1 MSRKAP
7 KFHVSTA
14 AAAAAVSAVVAYLNA
29 KFHVVHDMSIN
40 FGFHRMFRAL
50 RFIEDR
56 VKQKRFLNYH
66 LLEEQAAAKPDQ
78 IYFIFEA
85 GSPQERSWTYQECL
99 QDVRKIANWLMKD
112 LGIEVGEIVAL
123 DGQNSPEWILL
134 WLALDSIGAVKSYI
148 NCHLS
153 GKSLA
158 HCIKLCNCRYVI
170 SDLETRPSIEASKDD
185 FPDVQAV
192 FVEPGFADRLHDSSP
207 IPAERIES
215 IQPNHTSGLVYT
227 SGTTG
232 LPKATQMNYARDI
245 VTGFSI
251 AQMLGLTSESRM
263 YNCMPLY
270 HAAAQMFCIR
280 PVLVVGGSFVLSPR
294 FSHSRFWPEIVAS
307 RANIVLYVG
316 ELCRYLMN
324 APPSD
329 LDRKHCVKTFWGIGM
344 RPDIWEPFR
353 ERFGI
358 EKILETYGAS
368 DGVGRSS
375 FNHNFGPFSR
385 HTVGWR
391 GLLWKLMN
399 KTEAIVKIDVDQENK
414 IIRDER
420 GWVVKCATDEAGE
433 AIYKLDTTL
442 PDNGYGGNFFTADAG
457 YFRNRAAWE
466 KRMIT
471 DVFEKG
477 DTWFRSGDMFRMD
490 ADGRLFFVDRLGDT
504 FRWKSENVSTNEVS
518 DVLGQFPQIA
528 EANVY
533 GVEAPHADGRCGC
546 ATVTLAN
553 GVTEETFDFAALAQH
568 ALSKLP
574 RYAVP
579 IFLRITKALDYTG
592 SMKMQKV
599 RLRQEG
605 MDLEKVEA
613 SGDSLYWLPPRG
625 TKYERLQRGD
635 FQKIVGG
642 QVQL

>member
-1 MSRKAP
+1 MSL
-7 KFHVSTA
+7 SSA
-14 AAAAAVSAVVAYLNA
+14 AAAAGVVAAGAYLNA
-29 KFHVVHDMSIN
+29 KFHIAHDLVVN
-40 FGFHRMFRAL
+40 FGFHRMFRSL
-50 RFIEDR
+50 WFIEDR
-56 VKQKRFLNYH
+56 VKQKRLLNYH
-66 LLEEQAAAKPDQ
+66 LLEEQAAVRPDK
-78 IYFIFEA
+78 IFFINEA
-85 GSPQERSWTYQECL
+85 GGPNERSWTYRECL
-99 QDVRKIANWLMKD
+99 RDVQKIANWLMKD
-112 LGIEVGEIVAL
+112 LGVEVGEIVAL

-134 WLALDSIGAVKSYI
+134 WLALDAIGAVKSYI
-148 NCHLS
+148 NCHIT
-153 GKSLA
+153 GNSLA
-158 HCIKLCNCRYVI
+158 HCIRLCESRYVI
-170 SDLETRPSIEASKDD
+170 ADMETKPLIEASQDG
-185 FPDVQAV
+185 FPNVQAV
-192 FVEPGFADRLHDSSP
+192 FVEPGFADRLSDESP
-207 IPAERIES
+207 IPAERTES
-215 IQPNHTSGLVYT
+215 IEGNKVSGLVYT

-232 LPKATQMNYARDI
+232 MPKATQVNYARDI
-245 VTGFSI
+245 LTGFAI
-251 AQMLGLTSESRM
+251 AQHLGLTSDSRM
-263 YNCMPLY
+263 YTCMPLY
-270 HAAAQMFCIR
+270 HGAAQMFCIR
-280 PVLVVGGSFVLSPR
+280 PCLVVGGSFVLSPK
-294 FSHSRFWPEIVAS
+294 FSHARFWPEIVAS

-358 EKILETYGAS
+358 EDILETYAAS

-375 FNHNFGPFSR
+375 FNRNRGPFSR

-391 GLLWKLMN
+391 GLLWKLLN
-399 KTEAIVKIDVDQENK
+399 GRSEAIVKIDVDQDNK
-414 IIRDER
+414 LVRDKN
-420 GWVVKCATDEAGE
+420 GWVVKCATNEPGE

-442 PDNGYGGNFFTADAG
+442 ADNGYAGNFTTKDSG
-457 YFRNRAAWE
+457 YFRNRPAWT
-466 KRMIT
+466 KRMVS
-471 DVFEKG
+471 DVFKKG
-477 DTWFRSGDMFRMD
+477 DVWFRSGDMFRMD

-546 ATVTLAN
+546 AAVTLAN
-553 GVTEETFDFAALAQH
+553 GVTEETLDLTGLAQH
-568 ALSKLP
+568 ALTRLP

-605 MDLEKVEA
+605 MNLDKVEA

-625 TKYERLQRGD
+625 TKYERFERED
-635 FQKIVGG
+635 FQKVSGG
-642 QVQL
+642 QIQL